1 MLPVA
6 RLAYKTVGAL
16 NAALRHWVVL
26 HSVAHVKREVPR
38 CLRVIEPLSG
48 NTKLAH
54 GRSSSGRLAIF
65 ARCPSPRVACGAYR
79 TRSPGVAVSSQ
90 LTNVAI
96 AGSFSEGAQLANS
109 LSSCGS

>member
-1 MLPVA
+1 MTI
-6 RLAYKTVGAL
+6 R
-16 NAALRHWVVL
+16 NRDRRHCSDTGEHATGSSF
-26 HSVAHVKREVPR
+26 HSVAHVKREVPQ

-54 GRSSSGRLAIF
+54 GRSRSGSLAIF

>member
-1 MLPVA
+1 MPA
-6 RLAYKTVGAL
+6 RDRAAEREHETRSRPQQVG
-16 NAALRHWVVL
+16 
-26 HSVAHVKREVPR
+26 S
-38 CLRVIEPLSG
+38 
-48 NTKLAH
+48 
-54 GRSSSGRLAIF
+54 LAIF